1 MTRVLIADDHPLVR
15 QGLSHVLEHH
25 GDLTIVGEAGSAD
38 TVLDAVKATSPD
50 VLLLDVNMPGPGFLH
65 VLELLRRHHPDLRTL
80 VISGH
85 SEALYARRALRGGAA
100 GYITKDRAADDLVD
114 ALRVVAAGGHYVSPE
129 LASSLAADLAT
140 SSHPPHETLSPRE
153 YEIMLLLVAG
163 HTVTDIAG
171 QLNLSVKTVSTH
183 RSNLL
188 AKMRLE
194 TNAELV
200 RYARAHELGIP

>member
-1 MTRVLIADDHPLVR
+1 VR
-15 QGLSHVLEHH
+15 QGLSHVLEKH
-25 GDLTIVGEAGSAD
+25 GDLTIVGEVASAD
-38 TVLDAVKATSPD
+38 AVLEAVESTKPD

-65 VLELLRRHHPDLRTL
+65 VLELLRRHHSALRTL

-100 GYITKDRAADDLVD
+100 GYISKERAADDLVD
-114 ALRVVAAGGHYVSPE
+114 ALRVVASGGHYVSPE
-129 LASSLAADLAT
+129 MASSLAADLTT

-171 QLNLSVKTVSTH
+171 RLNLSVKTVSTH

-188 AKMRLE
+188 AKMKLD

-200 RYARAHELGIP
+200 RYVHAHGLAIP